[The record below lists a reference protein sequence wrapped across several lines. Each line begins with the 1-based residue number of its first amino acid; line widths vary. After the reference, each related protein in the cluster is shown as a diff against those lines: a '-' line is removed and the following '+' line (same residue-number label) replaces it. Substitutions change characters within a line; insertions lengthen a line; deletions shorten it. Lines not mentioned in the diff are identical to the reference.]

1 MRIISAI
8 YFFTTIEETK
18 ARKEFKKLD
27 CKSIQIDSKD
37 GTINVQV
44 NDQVNV
50 QVKNQNLSTL
60 FGVSE
65 KGIRRDIYV
74 LRDMNLIHHV
84 GSIRQSIEKLQ
95 IKRNLTAQ
103 VMPKFRPS
111 NAQVPLQKM
120 IR

>member
-8 YFFTTIEETK
+8 YFLTTIEETK

-84 GSIRQSIEKLQ
+84 GSYKTCHWEIADKKEFDRPSS
-95 IKRNLTAQ
+95 AQ
-103 VMPKFRPS
+103 VMPK
-111 NAQVPLQKM
+111 
-120 IR
+120 